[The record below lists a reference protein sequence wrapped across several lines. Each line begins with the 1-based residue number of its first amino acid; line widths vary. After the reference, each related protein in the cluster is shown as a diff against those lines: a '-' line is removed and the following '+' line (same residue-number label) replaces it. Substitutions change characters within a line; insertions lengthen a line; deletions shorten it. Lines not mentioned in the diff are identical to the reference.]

1 MRYSTFYYKTDLA
14 LDDVAEA
21 EATVSVL
28 STVKV
33 DWVKL

>member
-1 MRYSTFYYKTDLA
+1 MSYSAFYYETDLA